1 MAPSPSRKPYSSDLT
16 DAEFTLIEPLLPAR
30 KSRKPPRGRPSKYP
44 KREILNGIR
53 YIVRSGCAWRLLP
66 HDFPPWETVYGYF
79 RKWKKDGTWFRI
91 HEKLRED
98 VRTSEGRKPKP
109 SAGILDSQSVKTTEV
124 GGVRG
129 YDSGKKV
136 NGRKR
141 HLLVDVLGLVI
152 VVLVH
157 PADIQDRDGAKL
169 LLESVKASFWRL
181 QLIWADGAYAGVLL
195 DWVATLRKRC
205 KLRLEIIKRKKGVK
219 GFQVLPRRWIVE
231 RTFAWLGRHRRMSK
245 DYEGLTH
252 SSETMIRIV
261 MIGLMLRRI
270 ATKRAVA
277 PTDSPSAAGP
287 ASRARAATPTV
298 SIRA

>member
-1 MAPSPSRKPYSSDLT
+1 MPPRKPYSSDLT
-16 DAEFTLIEPLLPAR
+16 DAEFALIEPLLPAR
-30 KSRKPPRGRPSKYP
+30 KSSKPSKGRPLKYS

-53 YIVRSGCAWRLLP
+53 YVVRSGCAWRLVP
-66 HDFPPWETVYGYF
+66 HDLPPWETVYGYF
-79 RKWKKDGTWFRI
+79 RRWKKDGTWFLI
-91 HEKLRED
+91 HERLRED
-98 VRTSEGRKPKP
+98 VRTSEDRKPKP

-136 NGRKR
+136 HGRKR

-181 QLIWADGAYAGVLL
+181 RLIWADGAYAGALL

-219 GFQVLPRRWIVE
+219 GFQVLHRRWIVE

-245 DYEGLTH
+245 DYEILTH
-252 SSETMIRIV
+252 TSETMIRIV
-261 MIGLMLRRI
+261 MIGLMLRRLV
-270 ATKRAVA
+270 AKRAIGTTASYSAAAPETPTETAA
-277 PTDSPSAAGP
+277 PTASAGA
-287 ASRARAATPTV
+287 
-298 SIRA
+298 